1 MATLNALKKALK
13 KVGDEAPRKPLND
26 KEYDDSLSLFA
37 QASEQHTYQKN
48 FIIPQLSELITSLSS
63 RDEISVLEIGPGP
76 ESVLGDLPATLRKR
90 ITKYVA
96 LEPSFQ
102 YTQSL
107 RRWVSPTEN
116 ERPFPSSKET
126 LVRPASFIRESCP
139 GEKFDIILFCHGLYG
154 LKHKEEIIKH
164 SIEMLPEDP
173 HDGMVIIF
181 HRAGSHILGNLV
193 SHRSLS
199 VPDRTVVIKDDD
211 EAIDTFT
218 SFIAGYRLTTGVLYE
233 TRQAQWRTI
242 CRQLARRDDDRPG
255 HLIFNS
261 PEIMIAMTRH
271 AKNLPDLAALVP
283 LAHSPYEVKNR
294 QALRNQPAAIVRPL
308 DISQVQSCVQWA
320 LANKTSLAI
329 LGGGHSDHCL
339 WPNVVSVD
347 MGAFDKAHIVNP
359 PQDVDTECWVVAEAG
374 CRTEDII
381 RETMAV
387 GVTVPL
393 GSRPDVG
400 AGLWLQGGIGHL
412 ARHCGLTCDAIVGA
426 VMVDVIRGQLLCV
439 GYVPEQHRPPNAV
452 RHERDEDVLWALKGA
467 GTNFGI
473 VISVTFKSYTAQM
486 FSVCNYG
493 YPNGHNAEEALTNLS
508 RDVSSRYPY
517 DISSDYYLYCEGGNI
532 CCGMTTFLCS
542 LEGIPKD
549 TSTGSPPKTID
560 AIELF
565 DKEVYVSKMHQGH
578 GGGKTSALKRCVF
591 LKDIANPRTMKVLIS
606 ATRDAPTPYCYLN
619 LVHGGKAVR
628 HVAPEDSA
636 FGCRDWDFACIVT
649 GVWPREYDGRP
660 IADAVIRW
668 VYRAVNELLPM
679 SKGVY
684 GADLGPDPRDSILA
698 TKAFGPNRR
707 RLVKLK
713 EAFDPKNILA
723 HTCPLTLSGLP
734 QKLVILVTGEHGA
747 GKDYCADIWSAVFK
761 AHGYSSR
768 VVSISEVTK
777 RKYAAATGSD
787 PERLIND
794 RHYKEQHRKSLHDFF
809 KKKLKA
815 DPSAGDNHFLDVL
828 EKDASDVL
836 FITGMTEM
844 APGVTLSHLV
854 HDARLIDVRVQAS
867 EATRNLRRWGDEN
880 KFKTTYCEE
889 YMGRDGIYSPN
900 FTFDNEVNGD
910 EPVMSFAF
918 QRLIPFVSEE
928 LRQLAGMVPSVPDF
942 PRKDIDFRYVLNI
955 AQQKGGLELFTSLL
969 KHHFSGDWQMV
980 DAIVTSEASGIVF
993 ASPLAIKLG
1002 VPHVLIAKSNKF
1014 PPPTVSVQRRSSHIS
1029 SHVPSTTDNGRF
1041 EMDASTLCKGNKV
1054 VVLDDVL
1061 ATGETLVAVLELLVK
1076 VGLRPEDIS
1085 VMVVAEF
1092 PFHRGRQRLWASAFG
1107 RVAVQSLLV
1116 FDGP

>member
-37 QASEQHTYQKN
+37 EASDEQTYRKN
-48 FIIPQLSELITSLSS
+48 FMIPQLSELITSLST

-76 ESVLGDLPATLRKR
+76 ESVLGHLPTTLRKR

-107 RRWVSPTEN
+107 QRWLSPKEI
-116 ERPFPSSKET
+116 ERPFPSSNHT
-126 LVRPASFIRESCP
+126 LVRPASFIKQRCP
-139 GEKFDIILFCHGLYG
+139 GEKYDVILFCRGLYG
-154 LKHKEEIIKH
+154 LKNKEEILRH
-164 SIEMLPEDP
+164 TFEMLPEDP
-173 HDGMVIIF
+173 LDGMVIIF
-181 HRAGSHILGNLV
+181 HRAGSLIFDNLV
-193 SHRSLS
+193 CHRSLS
-199 VPDRTVVIKDDD
+199 VPDRAVVIKDDD
-211 EAIDTFT
+211 EAIDSFT
-218 SFIAGYRLTTGVLYE
+218 RFIVGYRLTTGVLYE

-242 CRQLARRDDDRPG
+242 CRQLAGRDDARPG

-261 PEIMIAMTRH
+261 PEIMIAITRH
-271 AKNLPDLAALVP
+271 AKNLPDLTALVP
-283 LAHSPYEVKNR
+283 LVHRPYEVKNR
-294 QALRNQPAAIVRPL
+294 QALCNKPAAIVRPL
-308 DISQVQSCVQWA
+308 DISQVQSCVRWA

-339 WPNVVSVD
+339 WPSVVSVD
-347 MGAFDKAHIVNP
+347 MSAFDKVHIVNP

-374 CRTEDII
+374 CKTGDII
-381 RETMAV
+381 RETMSV

-393 GSRPDVG
+393 GSRPSVG

-412 ARHCGLTCDAIVGA
+412 ARHYGLACDAIVGA
-426 VMVDVIRGQLLCV
+426 VMVDVVSGQVLCI

-452 RHERDEDVLWALKGA
+452 HHERDEELLWALKGA

-473 VISVTFKSYTAQM
+473 VISVTFKSYTAQV
-486 FSVCNYG
+486 FSVSNYG
-493 YPNGHNAEEALTNLS
+493 YPSGHNAEEALKNLS
-508 RDVSSRYPY
+508 RDVSSKYPH
-517 DISSDYYLYCEGGNI
+517 DISADYYLYCEGGQV

-542 LEGIPKD
+542 LEGVSPQN
-549 TSTGSPPKTID
+549 STGSPPKTVD

-565 DKEVYVSKMHQGH
+565 DKEIYVSKMHAGH
-578 GGGKTSALKRCVF
+578 GGGKTSAFKRCVF
-591 LKDIANPRTMKVLIS
+591 LKDIASPGTMKVLMS
-606 ATRDAPTPYCYLN
+606 AARDGPTPYCYLN

-628 HVAPEDSA
+628 HIASQDTA
-636 FGCRDWDFACIVT
+636 FGCRDWDFACVVT
-649 GVWPREYDGRP
+649 GIWPREYDGKP

-668 VYRAVNELLPM
+668 VYRVANELLPM

-713 EAFDPKNILA
+713 KVFDPKNILA

-734 QKLVILVTGEHGA
+734 QKLIILVTGEHGA
-747 GKDYCADIWSAVFK
+747 GKDYCADIWSAVIK

-777 RKYAAATGSD
+777 RKYAAATGAD
-787 PERLIND
+787 PDRLIND
-794 RHYKEQHRKSLHDFF
+794 RHYKEQHRKSLSDFF

-815 DPSAGDNHFLDVL
+815 DPSAGDKHFLGMM
-828 EKDASDVL
+828 EEDASDVL

-844 APGVTLSHLV
+844 APGATLSHLV
-854 HDARLIDVRVQAS
+854 HDTRLIDVRVQAS
-867 EATRNLRRWGDEN
+867 EATRNFRRWGDEN
-880 KFKTTYCEE
+880 KFKTIYCED
-889 YMGRDGIYSPN
+889 YMGADGIYSPN
-900 FTFDNEVNGD
+900 FTFDNEANGD
-910 EPVMSFAF
+910 EAVMSFAC
-918 QRLIPFVSEE
+918 QCLIPFMSKE
-928 LRQLAGMVPSVPDF
+928 LRNLAGMVSTVPDF

-955 AQQKGGLELFTSLL
+955 AQQKGGLELCTSLL
-969 KHHFSGDWQMV
+969 KQHFSGDWEKV

-993 ASPLAIKLG
+993 ASPLATRLG
-1002 VPHVLIAKSNKF
+1002 VPHILIAKSNKF

-1029 SHVPSTTDNGRF
+1029 SHIPGATDKGRF
-1041 EMDASTLCKGNKV
+1041 EMHASTLQKGNRV
-1054 VVLDDVL
+1054 VVVDDVL
-1061 ATGETLVAVLELLVK
+1061 ATGETLLAVLELLVK

-1092 PFHRGRQRLWASAFG
+1092 PFHRGRQRLWVSAFG
-1107 RVAVQSLLV
+1107 GVAVQSLLV
-1116 FDGP
+1116 FDGQ